1 MSKYAYDNIAIV
13 VLAAGQSSRLG
24 QMKQLISINSKSL
37 VERQLEQALEV
48 TSAVYC
54 VLGFNAEQVSERIDH
69 LPITTIINSEWS
81 AGMASSIA
89 AGVKA
94 LTPEIKAVMILLVDQ
109 WQVTAEDCIAHFRCW
124 QANPSAIIVAENISD
139 SNHNTD
145 IGPPVIFPREY
156 FSQLNEL
163 KGKHGAKPLLKKY
176 EKQLL
181 KIPLAHA
188 FNDLDTPTQL
198 NEMMKKFGVNA

>member
-1 MSKYAYDNIAIV
+1 MSKYTDDDIAII
-13 VLAAGQSSRLG
+13 VLAAGQSTRLG
-24 QMKQLISINSKSL
+24 QMKQLISINGKSL
-37 VERQLEQALEV
+37 VERQIEQALKV
-48 TSAVYC
+48 TSEVYC
-54 VLGFNAEQVSERIDH
+54 IVGFNAEQVSERIDH

-94 LTPEIKAVMILLVDQ
+94 LTPEVKAVMIVLVDQ
-109 WQVTAEDCIAHFRCW
+109 WQLTAEDCIAHFQCW
-124 QANPSAIIVAENISD
+124 LANPSAIVVAENNNGLIHST
-139 SNHNTD
+139 H

-156 FSQLNEL
+156 FAQLNEL

-176 EKQLL
+176 RKQLL
-181 KIPLAHA
+181 KLPLAHA
-188 FNDLDTPTQL
+188 FIDLDTPTQL